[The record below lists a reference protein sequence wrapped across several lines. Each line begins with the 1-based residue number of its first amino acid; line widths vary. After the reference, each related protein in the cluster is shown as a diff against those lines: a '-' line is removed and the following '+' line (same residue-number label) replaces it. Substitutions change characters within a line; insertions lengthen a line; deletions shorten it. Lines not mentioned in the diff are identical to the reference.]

1 MLNRSK
7 HSLTVKPDIRGYRY
21 ANVRK
26 ATCSRLTNVNT
37 RMTAKADDAT
47 AVIHARM
54 SVDWAESTFERP
66 CESVGQ
72 RP

>member
-37 RMTAKADDAT
+37 RMSAT
-47 AVIHARM
+47 AEFLSLSDRN
-54 SVDWAESTFERP
+54 ERP
-66 CESVGQ
+66 LDI
-72 RP
+72 